1 MLNKILLI
9 VLFLFAL
16 NHKNKIYEGTINS
29 NSGKIC
35 KQGDEE
41 GFYSFL
47 FDRRCGSGH
56 KYEIIKNCIGPQ
68 DNFSIDGD
76 CSLCDSGNK
85 GKCKATYKG
94 GYCKKG
100 NNITD
105 ARGVKINNPGRD
117 ISDMDE
123 EELRNYNENKYQ
135 DLINECDPFK
145 TKRSDD
151 YEDDEDDV
159 DEEDNDDLD
168 NLYRDRNRRSH
179 RRKQYRSEHSQE
191 SLNNSKTLIYSIGI
205 ILFIIAIFGYL
216 IKTGKIDLN
225 KIKNKL
231 MGTNQKDV

>member
-16 NHKNKIYEGTINS
+16 NDKNKIYEGTINS
-29 NSGKIC
+29 NTEKIC

-41 GFYSFL
+41 GFHSFL
-47 FDRRCGSGH
+47 FDRRCESGH
-56 KYEIIKNCIGPQ
+56 KYEIMKNCIGPQ

-85 GKCKATYKG
+85 GKCKLTYKG

-117 ISDMDE
+117 ISDMDQVD
-123 EELRNYNENKYQ
+123 LRNYNENKYQ

-145 TKRSDD
+145 TKRSYS
-151 YEDDEDDV
+151 YEDNENV
-159 DEEDNDDLD
+159 RNNDDLD
-168 NLYRDRNRRSH
+168 NLYRDRSRRNGG
-179 RRKQYRSEHSQE
+179 RKYRSEHSHE

-205 ILFIIAIFGYL
+205 ILFMIAIIGFL
-216 IKTGKIDLN
+216 IKTGKIDLS
-225 KIKNKL
+225 KILIN
-231 MGTNQKDV
+231 GH